1 MNPVQIYSGNYRPGI
16 YRIRLPLAGKKPGP
30 VNVYLFKGK
39 DSVAL
44 LDTGTIA
51 TWRYLEDRLKT
62 IGIGFRDI
70 DQIVMSHGHVDHY
83 GAARRILDLGGGK
96 ARVYAHPAD
105 TKAIETGSDVP
116 ASAYRRFLRLTGTP
130 LRYHLGIVPMFFL
143 FRMRM
148 GRGCP
153 VHVPLRDGDSLGL
166 GDYRATIIETPG
178 HTRGSVCFHLEREK
192 LLFAGDHI
200 LPHITPNAFPMLE
213 TDGPPRRS
221 SQKEFYGSLEKI
233 EHLGQLTVYPAHGQT
248 IKNFSRIHAMYKAS
262 FSQRQQAILDTI
274 RRHPGQTVYT
284 MALGHFPEIRQSRRF
299 LLELYLAIAE
309 VFTHIQVLESL
320 GRVRT
325 RFDNHILRV
334 EYTP

>member
-1 MNPVQIYSGNYRPGI
+1 MNPVLIYPGI

-39 DSVAL
+39 DSVAI
-44 LDTGTIA
+44 LDTGTDA
-51 TWRYLEDRLKT
+51 SWRYLEDRLKK
-62 IGIGFRDI
+62 IRLSFRDI

-83 GAARRILDLGGGK
+83 GAARRILDGGGGK
-96 ARVYAHPAD
+96 AGVYAHPAD
-105 TKAIETGSDVP
+105 TQAIETGSDVP
-116 ASAYRRFLRLTGTP
+116 HSAYRRFLRLTGTP
-130 LRYHLGIVPMFFL
+130 LPYHLGIVPMFFL

-153 VHVPLRDGDSLGL
+153 VHVQLRDGDRLDL
-166 GDYRATIIETPG
+166 GDYKARIIETPG

-221 SQKEFYGSLEKI
+221 SQTEFYESLEKI
-233 EHLGQLTVYPAHGQT
+233 ENLGQLTVHPAHGQT
-248 IKNFSRIHAMYKAS
+248 IGNFSKIHAMYRAG

-274 RRHPGQTVYT
+274 LNHPGQTVYT
-284 MALGHFPEIRQSRRF
+284 MALRHFPEIRQSRRF
-299 LLELYLAIAE
+299 LLELYLAISE
-309 VFTHIQVLESL
+309 VFTHIQVLERL

-325 RFDNHILRV
+325 VLDNHILRV